1 MPLISCIVFV
11 HFHWRRI
18 PTNNSKRLRETA
30 CESKVIMTFSSSFSP
45 YGDDDIKDDAILQL
59 SSSSPV

>member
-1 MPLISCIVFV
+1 MKYSVRVQGKVVNATLTFLPTTPSESEVIV
-11 HFHWRRI
+11 
-18 PTNNSKRLRETA
+18 
-30 CESKVIMTFSSSFSP
+30 TFSSSFSP